1 MTEKMSRVDEYIEAS
16 ERQNTRLSYAS
27 GIRHFEVEWKGL
39 LPTTSDSVAR
49 YLVDHATTLSIN
61 TLRQRQAALSRWH
74 LDQGF
79 TDPTKS
85 QMVRQVLKG
94 IRAVHTTPEKR
105 ARPLEL
111 EVLQQIDQW
120 LAMAIT
126 HTQNCGDQPAS
137 LRLTRDRCLILIGFW
152 RGFRSDELV
161 RLRVENTQVIPGEG
175 MSCYLDRSK
184 GDRQMRGQV
193 YKCPS
198 LSRLCPVTAFNQWV
212 SLSGLSTGPVFRK
225 IDRWG
230 HIAEDGLH
238 PNSLI
243 PLLRNLFTAAG
254 VSAADEYSSHSLR
267 RGFAGW
273 ARSSGW
279 DIKDLMEYVG
289 WRDIKSAMRYLD
301 ASDVGLQAR
310 FEKGLPI
317 LSSANSDATPVVDA
331 SSVSELAT
339 QIAHVPVMPLT
350 ATLCVTMTLSRFSK
364 QGRGLTRGHRL
375 IEQTCFERYAMQR
388 LNAEGT
394 QYELT
399 VPYLSR
405 ELLDEEIYALLDDMY
420 RIADDNQCLLEASF
434 HEPATDS
441 YWD

>member
-1 MTEKMSRVDEYIEAS
+1 
-16 ERQNTRLSYAS
+16 
-27 GIRHFEVEWKGL
+27 
-39 LPTTSDSVAR
+39 
-49 YLVDHATTLSIN
+49 
-61 TLRQRQAALSRWH
+61 
-74 LDQGF
+74 
-79 TDPTKS
+79 
-85 QMVRQVLKG
+85 MVRQVLTG
-94 IRAVHTTPEKR
+94 IRAVHTTAEKR

-111 EVLQQIDQW
+111 EVLQQVDQW

-126 HTQNCGDQPAS
+126 NADSCGDQPAS
-137 LRLTRDRCLILIGFW
+137 LRLMRDRCLILLGFW

-175 MSCYLDRSK
+175 MTCYLDRSK
-184 GDRQMRGQV
+184 GDRQMRGHV

-198 LSRLCPVTAFNQWV
+198 LSRLCPVTAFNQWI
-212 SLSGLSTGPVFRK
+212 SLAGLRTGPVFRK

-230 HIAEDGLH
+230 HIAEEGLH

-254 VSAADEYSSHSLR
+254 VSDVDEYSSHSLR

-301 ASDVGLQAR
+301 SSDVALQAR
-310 FEKGLPI
+310 FEKGLAI
-317 LSSANSDATPVVDA
+317 LSPAVRGDVISAVDVPFVREFA
-331 SSVSELAT
+331 A
-339 QIAHVPVMPLT
+339 QIAPVPVMPLT

-364 QGRGLTRGHRL
+364 QGRGLTRGRRL

-388 LNAEGT
+388 LNADGT
-394 QYELT
+394 KYELT
-399 VPYLSR
+399 VSYLSR
-405 ELLDEEIYALLDDMY
+405 ELLEEEIYALLDDMY

-434 HEPATDS
+434 HEPATGS